1 MSKMSTVWVKL
12 NTKSPVKVDIQDNA
26 DVDDLIKAA
35 IDLMKLQH
43 PPQNCEIK
51 VSPDGEV
58 MRHGMMVKELLD
70 RFSKGKSDEAPLLLD
85 VQAEDKCT

>member
-1 MSKMSTVWVKL
+1 MSKVWVKL
-12 NTKSPVKVDIQDNA
+12 DRKSPIKVDIQDSA

-51 VSPDGEV
+51 LSTDGEV
-58 MRHGMMVKELLD
+58 VRRGMMVRELLD
-70 RFSKGKSDEAPLLLD
+70 RFGKGKSDEAPLLL
-85 VQAEDKCT
+85 VIQAESK